1 MGHNEYLGWAH
12 TVNEPDIADVYR
24 ETFDDPQHPLNYRY
38 GDGYRTAVEWKDTI
52 LVAEGGKKPLEHHY
66 TFRKTHHG
74 PVISKE
80 DGTHALTVK
89 ISRIFDGSGSARP
102 WQ

>member
-1 MGHNEYLGWAH
+1 MNTLGWAH

-38 GDGYRTAVEWKDTI
+38 GDTYRTAVRMEGHDRRSITA
-52 LVAEGGKKPLEHHY
+52 AEKQVEQHY

-74 PVISKE
+74 PIVGKE
-80 DGTHALTVK
+80 DA
-89 ISRIFDGSGSARP
+89 IACRWP
-102 WQ
+102 